1 MTQMDHVTVSQ
12 SDRLGDS
19 ILNKDSKTHRHNLV
33 NKAVYDAV
41 NAQAITSD
49 ILGDKGDAA
58 KRDREEALE
67 RYAHYSSITR
77 TTYHGTRHHRT
88 KGAAKKERQSSTIET
103 N

>member
-1 MTQMDHVTVSQ
+1 MDHVAVSQ
-12 SDRLGDS
+12 SDRPPGRLHPH
-19 ILNKDSKTHRHNLV
+19 NKDSKTHRHNLV